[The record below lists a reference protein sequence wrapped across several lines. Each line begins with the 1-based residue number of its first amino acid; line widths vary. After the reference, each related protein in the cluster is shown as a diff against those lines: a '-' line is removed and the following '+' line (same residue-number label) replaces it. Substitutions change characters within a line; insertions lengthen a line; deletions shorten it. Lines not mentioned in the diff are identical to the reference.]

1 MPVIQ
6 WALGEV
12 IERCIRSRQ
21 ELEQKIARH
30 GLKLR

>member
-12 IERCIRSRQ
+12 IKHYIRSRQ
-21 ELEQKIARH
+21 KLEQKIAQH

>member
-12 IERCIRSRQ
+12 IERYIRSHQ
-21 ELEQKIARH
+21 ELEQKIAQH